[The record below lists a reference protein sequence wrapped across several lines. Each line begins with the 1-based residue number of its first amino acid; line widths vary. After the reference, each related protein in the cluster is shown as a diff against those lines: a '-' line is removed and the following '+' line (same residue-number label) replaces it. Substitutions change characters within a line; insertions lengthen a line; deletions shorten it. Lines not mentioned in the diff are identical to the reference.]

1 MPEAQ
6 IERIVPTPDWQ
17 PAMAALDDTL
27 TEWLDTEHLA
37 NPSHACVFVIAPPH
51 GGHGDILTAWA
62 RHHDWRIVNPPK
74 LEQILTQDLAWLEEQ
89 VRHPSPWVL
98 PNLERCYLRHA
109 NGLELVRHL
118 LDRSHTGSLGRGIIG
133 CDSWAWAFLRKAW
146 NGPEPPALAAQGF
159 DQQCLARWFQDSIAG
174 SGMDR
179 LVFRQADS
187 GAYVLPPPADMIG
200 DKSIKTNDF
209 LPILAAHGRG
219 VPGIAH
225 AIWRASLRTTPD
237 ETLSD
242 TAANEDSA
250 NQCSTVWVTP
260 WHQIRQPTPTSALL
274 REQATLLH
282 TLLLHAGLT
291 RATLA
296 PLLPLALSSAEA
308 ALARLEDADLV
319 IRHEDEWRISPM
331 GYPIVRRFLR
341 DDGYLIDGF

>member
-1 MPEAQ
+1 
-6 IERIVPTPDWQ
+6 
-17 PAMAALDDTL
+17 
-27 TEWLDTEHLA
+27 
-37 NPSHACVFVIAPPH
+37 
-51 GGHGDILTAWA
+51 
-62 RHHDWRIVNPPK
+62 
-74 LEQILTQDLAWLEEQ
+74 
-89 VRHPSPWVL
+89 
-98 PNLERCYLRHA
+98 
-109 NGLELVRHL
+109 
-118 LDRSHTGSLGRGIIG
+118 
-133 CDSWAWAFLRKAW
+133 
-146 NGPEPPALAAQGF
+146 
-159 DQQCLARWFQDSIAG
+159 
-174 SGMDR
+174 MDR

-187 GAYVLPPPADMIG
+187 GAYVLPPPADMIE
-200 DKSIKTNDF
+200 DKSIKTSEF

-219 VPGIAH
+219 IPGIAH

-308 ALARLEDADLV
+308 ALARLEDAELV